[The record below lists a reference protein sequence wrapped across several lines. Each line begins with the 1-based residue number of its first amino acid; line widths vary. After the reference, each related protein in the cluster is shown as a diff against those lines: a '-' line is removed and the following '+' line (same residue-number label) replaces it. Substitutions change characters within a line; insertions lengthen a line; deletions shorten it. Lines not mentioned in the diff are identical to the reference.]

1 MAAAEPL
8 MASPGALE
16 RASEAI
22 CRIAA
27 ARNEGEVVG
36 LLSDASHRLGADV
49 ALFCSCLQAKGVPLR
64 FMLACDPRWYL
75 EYERFINWSQDPWVL
90 YAAESAEP
98 VCASRLMVTSQAGS
112 QALALARRY
121 GFESAFVVPSPAG
134 RGEARW
140 GVLVLGS
147 RTDGFFES
155 AGCIAL
161 KVMARSLSMELHE
174 WCLSHARRDF
184 LSRAQLSS
192 RDIDLLRREHRGYS
206 TKEIARQLHVTVQ
219 SVDSRFQRLNAR
231 LGVSSRKA
239 AASLAVTYGL
249 I

>member
-1 MAAAEPL
+1 MIALDQRSAAPA
-8 MASPGALE
+8 ALE
-16 RASEAI
+16 KASEAI

-27 ARNEGEVVG
+27 ARNEAEVVV
-36 LLSDASHRLGADV
+36 LLSEASHRLGADV
-49 ALFCSCLQAKGVPLR
+49 ALFCSCLRDKGVPLR

-75 EYERFINWSQDPWVL
+75 EYERLINANQDPWVL
-90 YAAESAEP
+90 HAAESAEP
-98 VCASRLMVTSQAGS
+98 ICASQLAPTSPTGS

-134 RGEARW
+134 RGDARL

-147 RTDGFFES
+147 RTAGFFEHAS
-155 AGCIAL
+155 GIAL

-184 LSRAQLSS
+184 VSRAHLTP
-192 RDIDLLRREHRGYS
+192 RDLDLLRREHRGYG
-206 TKEIARQLHVTVQ
+206 TKEIARQLQVTVQ